1 MKHLN
6 TTLAA
11 LAVATLLAACSSTPV
26 ATETGTARP
35 GTPAGNTTTPTPSS
49 ANTRPAPSSTVASVN
64 IAPHNDPKSPVSRDR
79 SIYFDYD
86 DFSIKSQY
94 NAVIVLQGN
103 YLHAHPELAVRVE
116 GNADE
121 RGSSEYNLSLGQ
133 KRSEAVVR
141 ALKIYG
147 VKDSQ
152 TEAVSYGKERPKAT
166 GHDEAA
172 WAQNRRVDIVYRSK

>member
-1 MKHLN
+1 MKRLN
-6 TTLAA
+6 TSFAT
-11 LAVATLLAACSSTPV
+11 LAVATLLSACSSTPI
-26 ATETGTARP
+26 ATDGGAAMAGRP
-35 GTPAGNTTTPTPSS
+35 SGVTTSPSPS
-49 ANTRPAPSSTVASVN
+49 DANARPAPSSTVASVN
-64 IAPHNDPKSPVSRDR
+64 IAPHNDPNNPISRDR
-79 SIYFDYD
+79 SIYFDYED
-86 DFSIKSQY
+86 YSIKSQY
-94 NAVIVLQGN
+94 NEVIVLHGN
-103 YLHAHPELAVRVE
+103 YLHAHPGLAVRIE

-121 RGSSEYNLSLGQ
+121 RGSAEYNLSLGQ

-172 WAQNRRVDIVYRSK
+172 WAQNRRADIVYRSK

>member
-6 TTLAA
+6 TTFAA

-26 ATETGTARP
+26 SDAGAAKPATPTSS
-35 GTPAGNTTTPTPSS
+35 TTPPAPST
-49 ANTRPAPSSTVASVN
+49 ANTRAAPSSTVASVN
-64 IAPHNDPKSPVSRDR
+64 IAPHNDPNNPVSRDR

-94 NAVIVLQGN
+94 NGVIVLQGN